1 MPSSHVKAIEDYLNL
16 KNRNAQTQAI
26 RAAVKLGIINSLR
39 SGQKNCI
46 QLAEANGCKTI
57 QVEQLMAILAM
68 RFGTN
73 CPSM

>member
-16 KNRNAQTQAI
+16 KNRNAQAQAI
-26 RAAVKLGIINSLR
+26 RAAVKLGIVNSLR

-57 QVEQLMAILAM
+57 
-68 RFGTN
+68 
-73 CPSM
+73 